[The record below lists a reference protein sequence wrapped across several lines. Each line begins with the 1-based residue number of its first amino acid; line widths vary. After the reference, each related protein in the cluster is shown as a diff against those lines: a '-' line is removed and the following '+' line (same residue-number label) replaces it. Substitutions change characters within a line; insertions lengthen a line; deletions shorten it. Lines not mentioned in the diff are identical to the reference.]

1 MPASDPAAPADH
13 FARVRAVFHELVE
26 REASQ
31 RAAELD
37 RLAESSPR
45 IAQEVRE
52 LFAQL
57 DETDLVASVAPGPP
71 VQLGPFRLLNR
82 IGSGGMGEVFLAER
96 VEGGFEQQVAIKLMR
111 ATAVT
116 ADLARRFLRERQ
128 ILARL
133 QHPGIAHLI
142 DGGMTPAGHPWLAME
157 YVDGD
162 RITAWCAARG
172 LDVAARVRLFLP
184 VCDAVAFA
192 HRNLIIH
199 RDLKPGNLLVDA
211 DGRPRLLDFGIA
223 HLVDADAKE
232 QTQTI
237 PAMTLAYAAPEQR
250 AGETATTATDV
261 YQLGVVL
268 RELIVGTVADAA
280 AVANPLLRGDLG
292 RVIDKATAESPGER
306 YASVAMLADDLS
318 DWLERRPLRSGIS
331 SPRER
336 LRKTL
341 WQWRWPLAMLAT
353 GLLAVGVGAVLVW
366 REARAKGQEAE
377 VSRQT
382 TQFLVGLFQGADPT
396 VARGASLSALDLLDQ
411 GNARLHGAT
420 RLQPLVRARLLRTVA
435 DSYVSLGHYDRA
447 LSPAQEALALRES
460 DGDAIERA
468 DSLDQLGNILRLR
481 ADYARAEPLLREA
494 LELRRAQLPADDP
507 ATIDSLAHRA
517 ALHSAKG
524 DFQAAN
530 ALFAEAADAAQ
541 RRFGED
547 SVETAKHLDDYAGNL
562 DDMGRRNEALTFLR
576 RALAIRE
583 RVLGTEHPDVA
594 TTLANLG
601 VHLSGSGNYD
611 EAAALLERALAVR
624 RAIYGPAHPLVAFTQ
639 IDLAGVYADQYRLDA
654 AELLA
659 QQALATIRSVLPN
672 EHPKVNEA
680 LNMVA
685 LVRML
690 RRDFAGAIVLQQ
702 EVVQRYAASAG
713 DDHPDTL
720 TAKNNLAYALARAG
734 RTADAETALRD
745 AIARKR
751 GDNGQGSAHDH
762 QNLAV
767 VLSLQGKHAEALE
780 WQRRAVAMQEAREG
794 KTSVAA
800 AVALRELAI
809 TEEMAGADAERDFR
823 AALAIAEAAERN
835 ADIALRSWKVPLA
848 AFLIGTDRAGHNR
861 VGTELVGTDRVG
873 TNRCAEAVPLLHDAL
888 TELGADTTV
897 AEPITRPQIHLLLG
911 ACRSAA
917 DPTAPTMP
925 LAQAC
930 QALLALP
937 GAEVDVYPTTRR
949 LMATRCVD

>member
-1 MPASDPAAPADH
+1 MSDFDPHAAADH
-13 FARVRAVFHELVE
+13 FARVRAAFHALVE
-26 REASQ
+26 LETSQ
-31 RAAELD
+31 RTAELD
-37 RLAESSPR
+37 RLAESEPQVAR
-45 IAQEVRE
+45 DVRSLIE
-52 LFAQL
+52 QL
-57 DETDLVASVAPGPP
+57 DETDLVASVAPAPP
-71 VQLGPFRLLNR
+71 SQLGPFRLLHR

-96 VEGGFEQQVAIKLMR
+96 VEGGFEQRVAIKLMR

-116 ADLARRFLRERQ
+116 TDLARRFLRERQ

-162 RITAWCAARG
+162 RITDWCVARG
-172 LDVAARVRLFLP
+172 LDVAARVRLLLP
-184 VCDAVAFA
+184 VCEAVAFA

-223 HLVDADAKE
+223 HLGDADAKD
-232 QTQTI
+232 QTQAI

-268 RELIVGTVADAA
+268 RELIVGKVADAA
-280 AVANPLLRGDLG
+280 SVTNPLLRGDLG

-306 YASVAMLADDLS
+306 YASVAMLADDLG

-336 LRKTL
+336 LRKTV

-353 GLLAVGVGAVLVW
+353 GLLAVGVGAVLVL

-382 TQFLVGLFQGADPT
+382 TQFLIGLFQGADPT
-396 VARGASLSALDLLDQ
+396 VVRGAGLSALDLLDQ

-447 LSPAQEALALRES
+447 LSPAQEALTLRQS

-481 ADYARAEPLLREA
+481 ADYARAEPLLRDA
-494 LELRRAQLPADDP
+494 LALRRAQLPRDDP
-507 ATIDSLAHRA
+507 ATIDSLAHMA

-524 DFQAAN
+524 DFEAAN
-530 ALFAEAADAAQ
+530 ALFAEAARAAQ
-541 RRFGED
+541 DRFGED

-562 DDMGRRNEALTFLR
+562 DDMGQRGEALALLR
-576 RALAIRE
+576 RALSIRE
-583 RVLGTEHPDVA
+583 RVLGPEHPDVA
-594 TTLANLG
+594 TTLASLG

-624 RAIYGPAHPLVAFTQ
+624 RTIYGTAHPLVAFIQ

-654 AELLA
+654 AERLA
-659 QQALATIRSVLPN
+659 QEALATIRTVLPN
-672 EHPKVNEA
+672 DHPKINEA

-685 LVRML
+685 LIRML
-690 RRDFAGAIVLQQ
+690 RRDFTGAIALQR
-702 EVVQRYAASAG
+702 EVVRRYAASAG
-713 DDHPDTL
+713 EDHPDTL
-720 TAKNNLAYALARAG
+720 TAKNNLAYALARSGHA
-734 RTADAETALRD
+734 AEAETALRD
-745 AIARKR
+745 VIARKR

-767 VLSLQGKHAEALE
+767 VLSLQGKHAEAID

-794 KTSVAA
+794 KDSVAT
-800 AVALRELAI
+800 AVAQRELAI
-809 TEEMAGADAERDFR
+809 SREMAGDGTDAERDFR
-823 AALAIAEAAERN
+823 TALATAEAAGQR
-835 ADIALRSWKVPLA
+835 ADIALRGWKVPLA
-848 AFLIGTDRAGHNR
+848 AFLIGTD
-861 VGTELVGTDRVG
+861 LVGTDR
-873 TNRCAEAVPLLHDAL
+873 CAEAVRLLHDAL
-888 TELGADTTV
+888 AELGDGNMT
-897 AEPITRPQIHLLLG
+897 AEPIARPQIHLLLG
-911 ACRSAA
+911 ACQSAS
-917 DPTAPTMP
+917 DRNPSTMP
-925 LAQAC
+925 LTQAC

-937 GAEVDVYPTTRR
+937 GADVDVYPTTRR
-949 LMATRCVD
+949 LLATRCVGDRR

>member
-1 MPASDPAAPADH
+1 MPADTEQATER
-13 FARVRAVFHELVE
+13 FARVRAVFHQLVE
-26 REASQ
+26 LEASHH
-31 RAAELD
+31 AAELD
-37 RLAESSPR
+37 RLAASTPL
-45 IAQEVRE
+45 IAQEVRA
-52 LFAQL
+52 LLDQL
-57 DETDLVASVAPGPP
+57 DETDLVASVAPAPP
-71 VQLGPFRLLNR
+71 AHLGPFRLLNR

-96 VEGGFEQQVAIKLMR
+96 VEGGFEQRVAIKLMR

-116 ADLARRFLRERQ
+116 TDLARRFLRERQ

-157 YVDGD
+157 YVHGD
-162 RITAWCAARG
+162 RITVWCAARG

-184 VCDAVAFA
+184 VCEAVAFA

-223 HLVDADAKE
+223 HLVDADAKD
-232 QTQTI
+232 QTQAI
-237 PAMTLAYAAPEQR
+237 PAMTPAYAAPEQR
-250 AGETATTATDV
+250 AGEMATTATDV

-268 RELIVGTVADAA
+268 RELIVGTTADAA
-280 AVANPLLRGDLG
+280 SVANPLLRGDLG
-292 RVIDKATAESPGER
+292 RVVDKASAESPGER
-306 YASVAMLADDLS
+306 YASIAMLADDLS

-336 LRKTL
+336 LRKTV

-353 GLLAVGVGAVLVW
+353 GLLAVGVGAVLVL

-382 TQFLVGLFQGADPT
+382 TQFLIGLFQGADPT

-447 LSPAQEALALRES
+447 LSPAQEALTLRQS

-494 LELRRAQLPADDP
+494 LALRRAQLPQEDP
-507 ATIDSLAHRA
+507 ATIDSLAHLA
-517 ALHSAKG
+517 ALQSAKG
-524 DFQAAN
+524 DFEAAN
-530 ALFAEAADAAQ
+530 ALFAEAAEAAQ

-547 SVETAKHLDDYAGNL
+547 SVETAKQLDDYAGNL
-562 DDMGRRNEALTFLR
+562 DDMGRRSEALALLR
-576 RALAIRE
+576 RALSIRE
-583 RVLGTEHPDVA
+583 RVLGPEHPDVA
-594 TTLANLG
+594 TTLASLG
-601 VHLSGSGNYD
+601 VHLSGSGNYE
-611 EAAALLERALAVR
+611 EAAVLLEHALAVR
-624 RAIYGPAHPLVAFTQ
+624 RTIYGTAHPLVAFTQ
-639 IDLAGVYADQYRLDA
+639 IDLAGVQADQYRLDA
-654 AELLA
+654 AEQLA
-659 QQALATIRSVLPN
+659 QEALATIRTVLPN
-672 EHPKVNEA
+672 DHPKVNEA

-685 LVRML
+685 LIRML
-690 RRDFAGAIVLQQ
+690 RRDFTGAIALQR

-720 TAKNNLAYALARAG
+720 TAKNNLAYALARSG
-734 RTADAETALRD
+734 RAAEAETVLRD
-745 AIARKR
+745 VIARKR

-767 VLSLQGKHAEALE
+767 VLSLQGKHAEAIE

-794 KTSVAA
+794 KDSVAT
-800 AVALRELAI
+800 AVARRELAI
-809 TEEMAGADAERDFR
+809 TREMAGADAEHDFR
-823 AALAIAEAAERN
+823 TALAIAEAAGQR
-835 ADIALRSWKVPLA
+835 ADIALRGWKVPLA
-848 AFLIGTDRAGHNR
+848 AFLIGTD
-861 VGTELVGTDRVG
+861 LIGTDRCG
-873 TNRCAEAVPLLHDAL
+873 EALPLLHDAL
-888 TELGADTTV
+888 AELGDGNTM

-911 ACRSAA
+911 ACRPAS
-917 DPTAPTMP
+917 DRTVSTMP

-930 QALLALP
+930 QALFALP
-937 GAEVDVYPTTRR
+937 GADVDVYPTTRR
-949 LMATRCVD
+949 LMATRCVEDRR

>member
-1 MPASDPAAPADH
+1 MPAPENEAPAEH
-13 FARVRAVFHELVE
+13 FARVRAAFHALVE
-26 REASQ
+26 LAASQ
-31 RAAELD
+31 RTAELD
-37 RLAESSPR
+37 RLAESAPL
-45 IAQEVRE
+45 IAQEVQA
-52 LFAQL
+52 LIDQL
-57 DETDLVASVAPGPP
+57 DETDLVASVAPAAPSH
-71 VQLGPFRLLNR
+71 LGSFRLLHR
-82 IGSGGMGEVFLAER
+82 IGCGGMGEVFLAER
-96 VEGGFEQQVAIKLMR
+96 VEGGFEQRVAIKLMR
-111 ATAVT
+111 TAAVT

-162 RITAWCAARG
+162 RITDWCAARG
-172 LDVAARVRLFLP
+172 LGAAARVRLFLP
-184 VCDAVAFA
+184 VCEAVAFA

-223 HLVDADAKE
+223 HLADADANE
-232 QTQTI
+232 PTQAVA
-237 PAMTLAYAAPEQR
+237 AMTLAYAAPEQR

-268 RELIVGTVADAA
+268 RELLIGKAADAA
-280 AVANPLLRGDLG
+280 SAASPMLRGDLG
-292 RVIDKATAESPGER
+292 RVIGKATADAPCDR
-306 YASVAMLADDLS
+306 YASVAMLADDLA

-341 WQWRWPLAMLAT
+341 WQWRWPLAMLVT
-353 GLLAVGVGAVLVW
+353 GLLAVGAGAVLVL

-382 TQFLVGLFQGADPT
+382 TQFLIGLFQGADPT

-411 GNARLHGAT
+411 GNARLHGT
-420 RLQPLVRARLLRTVA
+420 THLQPPVRARLLRTVA

-460 DGDAIERA
+460 EASPAERA
-468 DSLDQLGNILRLR
+468 DSLDQAGNILRLR
-481 ADYARAEPLLREA
+481 ADYARAEPLLRDA
-494 LELRRAQLPADDP
+494 LALRRAQLPADDP
-507 ATIDSLAHRA
+507 ATIDSLAHLA

-524 DFQAAN
+524 DFETAN
-530 ALFAEAADAAQ
+530 ALFAEAAHAAQ
-541 RRFGED
+541 HRFGED

-562 DDMGRRNEALTFLR
+562 DDMGRRSEALALLR
-576 RALAIRE
+576 RALSIRE
-583 RVLGTEHPDVA
+583 RVLGPEHPDVA

-601 VHLSGSGNYD
+601 VHLSASGSHD
-611 EAAALLERALAVR
+611 EAAVLLERALTVR
-624 RAIYGPAHPLVAFTQ
+624 RTIYGAAHPLVAFTQ
-639 IDLAGVYADQYRLDA
+639 IDLAGAQADQYRLDTA
-654 AELLA
+654 GQLA
-659 QQALATIRSVLPN
+659 QEALATLRTVLPRD
-672 EHPKVNEA
+672 HPKINEA

-685 LVRML
+685 LIRML
-690 RRDFAGAIVLQQ
+690 RRDFAGAIALQQ

-713 DDHPDTL
+713 EDHPDTL

-734 RTADAETALRD
+734 RVAEAETALRD
-745 AIARKR
+745 VITRKR

-767 VLSLQGKHAEALE
+767 VLSLQGKHAEAAD

-794 KTSVAA
+794 KDSVAT

-809 TEEMAGADAERDFR
+809 TQEMAGADAEHNFR
-823 AALAIAEAAERN
+823 YALALAAGRRT
-835 ADIALRSWKVPLA
+835 DIALRSWQVPLA
-848 AFLIGTDRAGHNR
+848 AFLVGRDRCG
-861 VGTELVGTDRVG
+861 E
-873 TNRCAEAVPLLHDAL
+873 AEPLLHAAL
-888 TELGADTTV
+888 AELGDEATL
-897 AEPITRPQIHLLLG
+897 AEPISQPQIHLLLG
-911 ACRSAA
+911 ACRSTA
-917 DPTAPTMP
+917 DPSPAQVS

-930 QALLALP
+930 RSLLALP
-937 GAEVDVYPTTRR
+937 GADIDVYPTTRK
-949 LMATRCVD
+949 LMATRCLER